1 MKKRWSLYVVFG
13 VVFYLLFI
21 IIEMPASWFAWGM
34 YKYSRGSIRLDP
46 IAGSLWHGNG
56 RVVVYYPPTTP
67 HDLGNVQ
74 WRINPLWLFA
84 GKLQSNWRAE
94 SPEIHVNTTLRLG
107 AGGVTL
113 LDTDAALPAQ
123 AAAAFYPA
131 ASLISPQGQLRIQIP
146 KLTLDRNGIT
156 GGGDIQW
163 QNAGSS
169 LTTVQPL
176 GNYRLEIAA
185 TGKTAALKLSTLQ
198 GALDLSGQGQWQ
210 IQTGQILL
218 TGNATPR
225 ERAGELEPLLQL
237 IGADTGNGKRQLMIS
252 GRVPLLQQMMAVAK

>member
-1 MKKRWSLYVVFG
+1 

-67 HDLGNVQ
+67 HDLGSVQ

-123 AAAAFYPA
+123 AATAFYPA
-131 ASLISPQGQLRIQIP
+131 ASLISPQGQLRLQIP
-146 KLTLDRNGIT
+146 KLTMDRNGIT
-156 GGGDIQW
+156 GGGEIQW

-176 GNYRLEIAA
+176 GTYRLEIAA
-185 TGKTAALKLSTLQ
+185 AGKTANLKLTTVS
-198 GALDLSGQGQWQ
+198 GDLELTGQGQYQ
-210 IQTGQILL
+210 ASTGLIHLS
-218 TGNATPR
+218 GSAVPR
-225 ERAGELEPLLQL
+225 QHASELEPLLQL
-237 IGADTGNGKRQLMIS
+237 LGNNLGG
-252 GRVPLLQQMMAVAK
+252 GRRVLTFNGRMLATQFPLR